1 MTNTHCTQLE
11 GRKPV
16 RVWVDGC
23 FDLVHFGHAN
33 ALRQAKAL
41 GDQLVVGVHSDE
53 EVKFHKGP
61 PVFTEQERYRLIRAI
76 KWVDEVVEAAPYVT
90 AVKTMDEH
98 ECAFTAHGDDITLT
112 ADGSDPY
119 YFVKVA
125 GRYK

>member
-1 MTNTHCTQLE
+1 MDCISKVPDFMTNTQCTQLD

-41 GDQLVVGVHSDE
+41 GDQLIVGVHSDE

-90 AVKTMDEH
+90 
-98 ECAFTAHGDDITLT
+98 
-112 ADGSDPY
+112 
-119 YFVKVA
+119 
-125 GRYK
+125 